1 MTVKQ
6 YIFKDLNLISQL
18 TNKYY
23 SHTLNSTG
31 REIINSYPFN
41 LHEFESLALDAL
53 YLFGTYLI
61 ECSYSTAN
69 VLSKKFQIDKDSII
83 DEYPDKV
90 IFSLKESKSKL
101 SLKQIVDRLLKYV
114 LNDVVIISTFYHT
127 IYLVNITIQN
137 HKIIKIDFDD
147 VKPYDPKEDGNYIDE
162 EMHLRFLLHQIYI
175 ISYDV
180 PIIRTLKLLDV
191 N

>member
-1 MTVKQ
+1 MSNEKI
-6 YIFKDLNLISQL
+6 IFNDFNIISYL

-23 SHTLNSTG
+23 GHTLNSTG

-41 LHEFESLALDAL
+41 LNEFESLAFDAL
-53 YLFGTYLI
+53 YFFGTYHI

-69 VLSKKFQIDKDSII
+69 VLSEKFDIDEDSIA

-90 IFSLKESKSKL
+90 IFSLKESKLKL
-101 SLKQIVDRLLKYV
+101 SLKQIVDKLLKYE
-114 LNDVVIISTFYHT
+114 LNDDVIISTFYHT
-127 IYLVNITIQN
+127 IHLVSITIQN
-137 HKIIKIDFDD
+137 HKIIKIEFDD

-162 EMHLRFLLHQIYI
+162 EMHFRFLLHQIYV

-180 PIIRTLKLLDV
+180 PIEETLDLLCIH
-191 N
+191 